1 MSEEHSD
8 LLPVDSEYELIR
20 LQHGFLTRW
29 SLPEKVRRCGY
40 LLVTASAALPL
51 VAFLPAAVR
60 SAYLGTVPQVTRL
73 TVTTLMLASIFLLGT
88 GGLGLLVLVTYRS
101 RFETVPEHVAWNL
114 VGLETIFSGMGLVT
128 GTLTVVV
135 TLGLVSVGYA
145 GPAVVESFRAAG
157 VDPYRTGALVSV
169 AVSSTATFCAGI
181 VLTFL
186 GFALTVR

>member
-1 MSEEHSD
+1 MSEDHTD
-8 LLPVDSEYELIR
+8 RLPVDSEYELIR

-29 SLPEKVRRCGY
+29 SIPAKVRRCGY
-40 LLVTASAALPL
+40 LLVTASATLPL

-60 SAYLGTVPQVTRL
+60 SAYLGAVPQVARL
-73 TVTTLMLASIFLLGT
+73 TVTTLMLASVFLLGT
-88 GGLGLLVLVTYRS
+88 GGLGLLVLVAYRS

-145 GPAVVESFRAAG
+145 GPTVVESLRVAG
-157 VDPYRTGALVSV
+157 IDPYQTGALVSV
-169 AVSSTATFCAGI
+169 AASSTATFCAGI

>member
-1 MSEEHSD
+1 MSEEYSD

-29 SLPEKVRRCGY
+29 SIPEKVRRCGY

-51 VAFLPAAVR
+51 VAFLPGTVR
-60 SAYLGTVPQVTRL
+60 SAYLGTAPPLARL
-73 TVTTLMLASIFLLGT
+73 TVTTLMLASVGLLGL
-88 GGLGLLVLVTYRS
+88 GGLGLLALVAYRS

-114 VGLETIFSGMGLVT
+114 VGLESIFSGMGLVT

-145 GPAVVESFRAAG
+145 GPAVVESLRMAG
-157 VDPYRTGALVSV
+157 IDPYQTGALVSV
-169 AVSSTATFCAGI
+169 ATSSTATFCAGI

-186 GFALTVR
+186 GFALGTR

>member
-29 SLPEKVRRCGY
+29 SIPVKVRRCGY
-40 LLVTASAALPL
+40 LLVTASATLPL
-51 VAFLPAAVR
+51 VAFLPGAVR
-60 SAYLGTVPQVTRL
+60 SAYLGAVPSLARL
-73 TVTTLMLASIFLLGT
+73 TVTTLMLASILLLGT
-88 GGLGLLVLVTYRS
+88 GGLGLLALVAYRS
-101 RFETVPEHVAWNL
+101 RFETVPERVAWNL

-145 GPAVVESFRAAG
+145 GPAVVESLRAAG
-157 VDPYRTGALVSV
+157 IDPYRTGAVVSV
-169 AVSSTATFCAGI
+169 AASSTATFCTGI

-186 GFALTVR
+186 GFAPAVR